1 MKRIAVTLFLI
12 SQSALLLI
20 AQKGQI
26 EGRVFNAINNA
37 PLAFAN
43 IIVTGTNIGA
53 TSDLDGKFIFTGITP
68 GFISLTATS
77 IGYET
82 KTTVQFLVSN
92 AKKEYIEIGLNE
104 TSQKIDEVVVKAS
117 PFRRSVES
125 PVSLRSIG
133 IKEIEKNP
141 GGNRDISRIIQSYP
155 GVASTPNFR
164 NDVIVRGGGAN
175 ENRFYIDDIEI
186 PNLNHFATQGA
197 SGGPVGIINVDFIRG
212 VDFYSGAFPANR
224 GNALSSVFEFKQ
236 KDGNPD
242 RLRFRGTLGA
252 SDLALTMDGP
262 IGDNSSFIFSVRRS
276 YLQFLFSLLEL
287 PFLPTYNDYQLKY
300 RWRINE
306 KNEFSIISVGAL
318 DQFALN
324 KKANKTEEQRFILNS
339 IAVNEQWNYTF
350 GTVYKH
356 FYEHGFD
363 TWVYSR
369 NYLNNRAYKY
379 LNHDKSSEDNKLLD
393 YSSDEIENK
402 FRYEHTSQY
411 PMGLKLN
418 YGVSGEQAKF
428 LNETYRKIFLGNELI
443 VQDYENDLMTFN
455 YGTFGQVS
463 KDFLEKRLF
472 LSLGLRFDGSDYSG
486 DMANPLDQFSPRFSA
501 SYSLTE
507 KLSANFNTGRY
518 FQRPSNTTLAFRN
531 NDGVLVNRE
540 NKIRYIQ
547 SDHWVAGLSYLP
559 NESSKIS
566 LEGFYKLYTD
576 YPFSVNDSVALAS
589 KTVDFGIFGDEEVI
603 PIGKGRAMGFE
614 VLGEWKDLWG
624 INTLFSYTYVRSEF
638 KDIHGSYVPSS
649 WDNKHLFAITATRG
663 FKHHWDFGFK
673 WRFVGGSPYTPYDLD
688 KSAYV
693 QAWNSNGGPLRNYS
707 LFNQNRLKAFHQL
720 DIRVDKQYFFDTWS
734 MMLYI
739 DIQNVYNF
747 KSDTQQPLT
756 NEDGQGNVV
765 ILNPSADIS
774 QQVYQL
780 RNLDTDGGGTILPS
794 IGVMIEF

>member
-1 MKRIAVTLFLI
+1 MIFL
-12 SQSALLLI
+12 SAHILV

-26 EGRVFNAINNA
+26 EGRIFNASNNQ

-43 IIVTGTNIGA
+43 IIVTGTNVGS
-53 TSDLDGKFIFTGITP
+53 TSDFDGKFSFTGIEP

-104 TSQKIDEVVVKAS
+104 SNEEIEEVEVTAS

-164 NDVIVRGGGAN
+164 NDVIVRGGGAS
-175 ENRFYIDDIEI
+175 ENRFYLDDIEI
-186 PNLNHFATQGA
+186 PNINHFATQGA

-242 RLRFRGTLGA
+242 KLKFRGTLGA

-262 IGDNSSFIFSVRRS
+262 LGDNSSFIFSVRRS

-306 KNEFSIISVGAL
+306 KNEFSIISLGAL

-324 KKANKTEEQRFILNS
+324 KEANKTEYQRFILNN

-350 GTVYKH
+350 GMVYKH
-356 FYEHGFD
+356 FYEHGYD
-363 TWVYSR
+363 TWVFSR

-379 LNHDKSSEDNKLLD
+379 LNNDESTEDNKLLD

-402 FRYEHTSQY
+402 FRYEHTSRY
-411 PMGLKLN
+411 ASGFKIN
-418 YGVSGEQAKF
+418 YGASFEKAKF
-428 LNETYRKIFLGNELI
+428 INSTFRKIFLSNELFT
-443 VQDYENDLMTFN
+443 QDYKNDLQLYN
-455 YGTFGQVS
+455 YGAFGQVS

-472 LSLGLRFDGSDYSG
+472 LSLGLRMDGSDYS
-486 DMANPLDQFSPRFSA
+486 DEMANPLSQFSPRFSA
-501 SYSLTE
+501 SYSITE

-518 FQRPSNTTLAFRN
+518 YQRPSYTTLAFRDN
-531 NDGVLVNRE
+531 AGVLVNRE
-540 NKIRYIQ
+540 NNILYIQ
-547 SDHWVAGLSYLP
+547 SDHLVAGFSYLP

-566 LEGFYKLYTD
+566 LEGFYKLYAD

-603 PIGKGRAMGFE
+603 PIGEGRALGFE
-614 VLGEWKDLWG
+614 ILGEWKDLWG
-624 INTLFSYTYVRSEF
+624 INTLFSYAYVRSEF
-638 KDIHGSYVPSS
+638 KDIRGDYVPSS
-649 WDNKHLFAITATRG
+649 WDNKHLFTITATRS

-693 QAWNSNGGPLRNYS
+693 QAWNSNGGPLRDYS
-707 LFNQNRLKAFHQL
+707 LFNQNRLGNFHQL
-720 DIRVDKQYFFDTWS
+720 DIRVDKQYFFDKWS
-734 MMLYI
+734 MMFYL

-747 KSDTQQPLT
+747 KSDSQQALT
-756 NEDGQGNVV
+756 NEDGQGNVLIV
-765 ILNPSADIS
+765 NPGADAS
-774 QQVYQL
+774 EQLYQL
-780 RNLDTDGGGTILPS
+780 RNLDSDGGGTILPT